1 MRIIALE
8 SADIEKGNEPS
19 VSIQRRSSIGS
30 NSSRSSRF
38 SVSRYNKAYSNLRDG
53 GAFGTKRKRS
63 ESNASTTEVNYQII
77 RIKL

>member
-19 VSIQRRSSIGS
+19 GSIQRRSSIGS

-53 GAFGTKRKRS
+53 TSGTKRKRS
-63 ESNASTTEVNYQII
+63 ESNATTTEVNYQ
-77 RIKL
+77 